1 MARHRSLSVFD
12 TFRNEGALFVP
23 DILESIAHGR
33 LDARHPFH
41 LPKGLAIADEY
52 GRAFRIATAQWR
64 EFARKRTQTNVN
76 VVTRAFVTEF
86 LGDALGYDVS
96 AAAGTPLESP
106 FLFTREAEGQ
116 RIPAGPLLVVV
127 APHVR
132 KLDEIDPRF
141 SGNGLG
147 PHRRSAGQFVQEYL
161 NSRENFRWA
170 IATNGLVLRLLRDNA
185 SLTRPCFLEFD
196 LERILEEER
205 YPDFA
210 FLWRMLHH
218 SRAVAPADAPGA
230 CVWEQLR
237 NEGGEQGMRV
247 RDALRDGVANT
258 LIALGCGFL
267 QHRANDALR
276 ADLDSGSLTHDAFF
290 QELLRI
296 AYRFLFIFAAEE
308 RDLLHVPD
316 TPPEVRCAY
325 AEGYALKRLARRS
338 LRSAA
343 RDGYSDLWEGV
354 RVLFRALGQGE
365 PALGLPALGGI
376 FKPEECPRLA
386 AAALDNRTVL
396 EVMRHLRWTRNGS
409 AITPVDYRNMGPEEF
424 GSVFESL
431 LELVPAVSL
440 PNRSFGFLGLA
451 EAGSAS
457 GNSRKS
463 TGSYY
468 TPSCLVDQLVKTA
481 LDPVIESCRR
491 ASDPKAALLALAVI
505 DPACGSGHFLL
516 AAARRLAEALAQAR
530 SGDDVVRE
538 ADYRRALRDVAS
550 NCLYAVDLNPMALE
564 LAKIALWI
572 ETVEPGRPLSFLDGH
587 FLCGN
592 AVLGITELEQIR
604 HGVPAEA
611 FNALGG
617 DDADLCKELKKRNAA
632 TLKKIAKEASHAM
645 VVNETA
651 QQYFVQPLFASSDE
665 DLLQRQRDIE
675 KMPTET
681 LPQVR
686 EKERAYA
693 DYYAAGRNDRLAV
706 AADLFMGAFLLP
718 KDGSVPVPG
727 SAEIVAVLAG
737 DAAAEVPPEAITAAR
752 DACRRANVLHWPLA
766 FPLVFAKGGFDCV
779 LANPPWEKTKVQ
791 EKEYFAARIPEIAQA
806 RNASDRGGLIALLR
820 DGRLA
825 ATHPEIV
832 TPSPA
837 FERRTYADF
846 NEARRIA
853 DASSVFVHL
862 RNAEH
867 PDWVRYPLMGVGDV
881 NLYALFAELILQIV
895 AKEGRAGFIVPSG
908 ICSDDSTK
916 AYFATLTQSRRLAS
930 LYDFENRA
938 KLFPAV
944 DSRMKF
950 CLLTLGPAAA
960 TDFAFFLQRVEEL
973 ADARR
978 HFELTADEFMLLN
991 PNTLTCPVFRSQR
1004 DAELTKKLYRKAGVL
1019 IKDATPDT
1027 PEFNPWGV
1035 SFGTLFHM
1043 SNDSNLFR
1051 TTPAPDALPL
1061 YEAKMMHQFDHRWA
1075 TFIEGED
1082 DAVRDTTPAEKRD
1095 TAFEVRPRYWVAER
1109 HVLAKLADVPDALAK
1124 AYGAADSAALAVTL
1138 ANWVVVSFSA
1148 EGVDPDEILRQM
1160 CGDAFAD
1167 LLPPQWHDRKFKT
1180 TAAPLTESFCRSI
1193 AAENLRSDAF
1203 FHALMDERSPRYLMG
1218 FRDITNATNQRTVI
1232 ASVIPRV
1239 AVGNTLPLLLTQTP
1253 AKLDACLIAEM
1264 STFVHDFAAR
1274 SKIGG
1279 THLNFFTKKQ
1289 IATLPPTA
1297 YSQGDIDAIVPRVL
1311 ELTYTS
1317 ESLRPWAEA
1326 LGYVGA
1332 PFTFDPDRRAVLRA
1346 ELDALYARLYG
1357 LTEDELRYIL
1367 DPADV
1372 MGADYPSETFRS
1384 LKTAELAAFGEYRT
1398 RRLVLEAWSNV
1409 RNEKYSHSN

>member
-41 LPKGLAIADEY
+41 LPKGLAVADEY

-127 APHVR
+127 SPHVR

-147 PHRRSAGQFVQEYL
+147 LRRRSAGQFVQEYL

-267 QHRANDALR
+267 QHRANDGLR
-276 ADLDSGSLTHDAFF
+276 ADLDSGTLTHDAFF

-308 RDLLHVPD
+308 RDLLHVPG
-316 TPPEVRCAY
+316 TPPEVRRAY

-491 ASDPKAALLALAVI
+491 ASDPEAALLALAVI

-538 ADYRRALRDVAS
+538 ADYRHALRDVAS

-592 AVLGITELEQIR
+592 AVLGITDLEQIR
-604 HGVPAEA
+604 HGVPADA

-617 DDADLCKELKKRNAA
+617 DDADLCRELKRRNAA
-632 TLKKIAKEASHAM
+632 TLKKIAKEASH
-645 VVNETA
+645 VIGVNETA
-651 QQYFVQPLFASSDE
+651 QQYFVRPLFASSEE

-681 LPQVR
+681 LEQVH

-727 SAEIVAVLAG
+727 SAELVAVLAG

-806 RNASDRGGLIALLR
+806 RNASDRGDLIALLR
-820 DGRLA
+820 DGQLA

-832 TPSPA
+832 TRSPA
-837 FERRTYADF
+837 VEREMYAAF
-846 NEARRIA
+846 NETRRLA

-916 AYFATLTQSRRLAS
+916 AYFSKIVSSKRLVS
-930 LYDFENRA
+930 LMGFDNA
-938 KLFPAV
+938 KKLFPAV
-944 DSRMKF
+944 HPDTPFSLVTLGYNPGIIDIAHY
-950 CLLTLGPAAA
+950 LLTDAH
-960 TDFAFFLQRVEEL
+960 L
-973 ADARR
+973 ADDRR
-978 HFELTADEFMLLN
+978 HCMLSSEDFRLVN
-991 PNTLTCPVFRSQR
+991 PNTQTCPIFRTNY

-1019 IKDATPDT
+1019 IQDATPDT
-1027 PEFNPWGV
+1027 PECNPWGV

-1051 TTPAPDALPL
+1051 TMPTPDALPL

-1082 DAVRDTTPAEKRD
+1082 DAVRDATPGEKRD

-1109 HVLAKLADVPDALAK
+1109 HVLAKLADVPAALAK
-1124 AYGAADSAALAVTL
+1124 AYGAADSAALAVAL
-1138 ANWVVVSFSA
+1138 ANWIVVSFSA

-1167 LLPPQWHDRKFKT
+1167 LLPPKWHDRKFKT

-1232 ASVIPRV
+1232 ASVIPRS
-1239 AVGNTLPLLLTQTP
+1239 AVGNKIPLLLHRGD
-1253 AKLDACLIAEM
+1253 ARLYACLLGDLD
-1264 STFVHDFAAR
+1264 SLVHDFVAR
-1274 SKIGG
+1274 QKIGG
-1279 THLNFFTKKQ
+1279 TTLNLFIKKQ
-1289 IATLPPTA
+1289 IATLPPSA

-1326 LGYVGA
+1326 LGYDGA

-1398 RRLVLEAWSNV
+1398 RRLVLEAW
-1409 RNEKYSHSN
+1409 RKL